1 MFGDALAK
9 FAKIKS
15 MPLDELLSMI
25 GQKTGKFAGETGKMV
40 MDNPGKS
47 AAVAGLGALGGA
59 AMSGEPE
66 QEEDPEL
73 VRQQEMMR
81 AYGIR

>member
-15 MPLDELLSMI
+15 MPLDELLAMI
-25 GQKTGKFAGETGKMV
+25 GQKTGQFATGTGKMIAEH
-40 MDNPGKS
+40 PGKS
-47 AAVAGLGALGGA
+47 AALAGAGYLAG
-59 AMSGEPE
+59 SHES
-66 QEEDPEL
+66 QEDPDIE
-73 VRQQEMMR
+73 RQEEMMR